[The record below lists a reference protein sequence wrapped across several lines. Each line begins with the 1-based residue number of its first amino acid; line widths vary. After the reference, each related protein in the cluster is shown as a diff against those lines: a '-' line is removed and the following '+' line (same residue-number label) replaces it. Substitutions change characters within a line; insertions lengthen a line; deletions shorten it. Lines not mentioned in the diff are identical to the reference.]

1 MATPT
6 TKDEFK
12 DYCLRDLGHPVIEIN
27 VDADQ
32 LDDRVDEAIQKWQ
45 ERHTDGSLKVFIK
58 HQITQ
63 AEIDQEYVTIGDEY
77 LEIIH
82 VLPMPLGIFSGAFG
96 LKRQFVFSH
105 LFDLHGNISAGHSSG
120 DFMIAY
126 DQFRRHLSLIEDFF
140 NNEKNIRF
148 NRHDDKLYIDMNWS
162 DNIKVDQFI
171 VFEAIKKLDPD
182 STTEA
187 WNDQWLK
194 KYTTALIKR
203 QWGQNLSKF
212 TGVQLPGGI
221 TMNGVE
227 IFQQANEDI
236 QRLDDELRDTWEEPV
251 NFSIG

>member
-27 VDADQ
+27 IDNDQ

-45 ERHTDGSLKVFIK
+45 ERHMDGSLKVYLK
-58 HQITQ
+58 HQVTQ
-63 AEIDQEYVTIGDEY
+63 AEIDQEYITIADDY
-77 LEIIH
+77 LEVIR
-82 VLPMPLGIFSGAFG
+82 VFPMPSGSFSGSFS

-105 LFDLHGNISAGHSSG
+105 LFEGGYGHNTG

-126 DQFRRHLSLIEDFF
+126 DQFRRHLSLLESFF
-140 NNEKNIRF
+140 NEEKSIRF
-148 NRHDDKLYIDMNWS
+148 NRHDDNLYIDMNWS
-162 DNIKVDQFI
+162 SEIGADQYF
-171 VFEAIKKLDPD
+171 VFEAVKKLDPD

-194 KYTTALIKR
+194 KYATALIKR

-212 TGVQLPGGI
+212 SGVQLPGGI

-227 IFQQANEDI
+227 IFTQANEDI
-236 QRLDDELRDTWEEPV
+236 QRLDEELLLTWEEPLD
-251 NFSIG
+251 FTFG

>member
-1 MATPT
+1 
-6 TKDEFK
+6 
-12 DYCLRDLGHPVIEIN
+12 
-27 VDADQ
+27 
-32 LDDRVDEAIQKWQ
+32 
-45 ERHTDGSLKVFIK
+45 
-58 HQITQ
+58 
-63 AEIDQEYVTIGDEY
+63 
-77 LEIIH
+77 
-82 VLPMPLGIFSGAFG
+82 
-96 LKRQFVFSH
+96 
-105 LFDLHGNISAGHSSG
+105 
-120 DFMIAY
+120 
-126 DQFRRHLSLIEDFF
+126 
-140 NNEKNIRF
+140 
-148 NRHDDKLYIDMNWS
+148 MNWS
-162 DNIKVDQFI
+162 DNIKVDQYL